1 MEIAPVYDCGSCLF
15 PQADEEIMRAT
26 LEDENERNRRIFSIP
41 LSGIKINNKK
51 INYFDFISSME
62 NAQCNA
68 ALLRIVPKIDINKI
82 NAIIDDTPYLS
93 ELQRAF
99 YKTMLAE
106 RKERILD
113 FAYTR
118 VKRVKVYAS
127 KMRERGIDGKLFE
140 YR

>member
-1 MEIAPVYDCGSCLF
+1 
-15 PQADEEIMRAT
+15 
-26 LEDENERNRRIFSIP
+26 
-41 LSGIKINNKK
+41 
-51 INYFDFISSME
+51 
-62 NAQCNA
+62 
-68 ALLRIVPKIDINKI
+68 
-82 NAIIDDTPYLS
+82 
-93 ELQRAF
+93 
-99 YKTMLAE
+99 MLAE